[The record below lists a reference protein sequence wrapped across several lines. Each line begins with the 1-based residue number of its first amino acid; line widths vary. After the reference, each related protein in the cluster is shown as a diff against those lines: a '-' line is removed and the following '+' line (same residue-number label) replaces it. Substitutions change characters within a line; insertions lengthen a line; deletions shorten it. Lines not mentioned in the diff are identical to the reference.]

1 MTPNIRINKSFLN
14 DENTPETY
22 YWSTNI
28 EDASPYSKATS
39 VTIKLN
45 TAPWKTSGIVNEDL
59 VIQMLNLIRQS
70 VHGLLFYPFAWELD
84 KNCQLH
90 IHATIFSN
98 FSIYRN
104 KVIAKCKLREDR
116 YQVYIKEIEDKCEV
130 SYWLKYCRKCS
141 DMRKLYYE
149 KIAYCYQHEN
159 KEQCMLECQDEL
171 ADLFI
176 ELEKSDNNCWKWK
189 NKQCDKPW
197 FIED

>member
-1 MTPNIRINKSFLN
+1 MSSCERSELC
-14 DENTPETY
+14 NTSETY
-22 YWSTNI
+22 LWSTNI
-28 EDASPYSKATS
+28 EDASPYIKATT

-45 TAPWKTSGIVNEDL
+45 TAPWKSGGIVSEET
-59 VIQMLNLIRQS
+59 IAEMLNVIRQS
-70 VHGLLFYPFAWELD
+70 VHGLIFYPFAWELD

-104 KVIAKCKLREDR
+104 KVISKCKLINDK

-130 SYWLKYCRKCS
+130 AYWLKYCRKCS

-176 ELEKSDNNCWKWK
+176 EMDTSDNNCWKWR